1 MKYAQ
6 IGSGF
11 AFGEDIWANVKG
23 IEGARRGLVRAQG
36 AGDKRGM
43 IELPV
48 SFVLP
53 DLAAAL
59 VARGVAVL
67 QAPPGAGKTTLVPL
81 DLLARGVVTGRILM
95 LEPRRLAARASAE
108 RMAETLGEA
117 VGRTVGY
124 RIRGEAKVS
133 AATRIEVVTEGILT
147 RMIQS
152 DPELTGVGLV
162 IFDEFHE
169 RSLNADLGLA
179 LCLEVRGALRE
190 DLKLLV
196 MSATLNAAPVAALM
210 GGAPVVTSEGRA
222 YPVETRW
229 LPRSPDASMRLEAVI
244 AGAVKAALQ
253 ETEGGILVFL
263 PGEGEIRRVEALL
276 AGMPGVAVRPLF
288 GAMDFAAQRAALAPV
303 EGRKVV
309 LATSIAETSL
319 TLPDIRVVVDSGRA
333 RRARF
338 DPNSGM
344 SRLVTERVTKAEAE
358 QRRGRAG
365 RVAEGVCYRLWTKGE
380 EGGLAPYPPAEIEVA
395 DLAGLA
401 LELALWGGAELP
413 FLTPPPAGPLAEAR
427 TLLQGLGALDDK
439 GHITAHGRVLAAL
452 PLHPRLGHMLAIA
465 GPEAATLAALLAERD
480 PLRGAG
486 PDLGLRMQAI
496 QRPGPEA
503 DRGVVERIRTE
514 AKRLAAAAEGVRAAD
529 QAASVPLDK
538 GETTPGLAG
547 GALTSGPRGSL
558 PPRGMGRGG
567 STAYSL
573 AEMAALAYP
582 DRIGLRRKGEAPRW
596 VLSGG
601 KGAVMAAGLSLSGAR
616 LIVATDLDGDARE
629 ATVRQAVAISEAEV
643 RGLYGNRIRWV
654 EVCEWSRREGRVV
667 SRRQERLGALVL
679 EDRHWEAPDEA
690 VAKAALEGVRALGL
704 PWSPAA
710 RRLRARARLARGEG
724 WPGMEDAD
732 LLASAEEWLLPHL
745 AGVRTEAD
753 IRGFDLVSALQ
764 GLLGWDRLV
773 EMDRLVPGSFETPLG
788 RKIPIDYEGEV
799 PAIEVRLQEMFGV
812 TVHPVVG
819 AARMPIRV
827 TLLSPARAPVQVT
840 TDLPRFWATSYA
852 DVRKDMRGAYPR
864 HPWPEDPTQAE
875 PTLRAKPRGT

>member
-1 MKYAQ
+1 MV
-6 IGSGF
+6 
-11 AFGEDIWANVKG
+11 D
-23 IEGARRGLVRAQG
+23 
-36 AGDKRGM
+36 
-43 IELPV
+43 LPV
-48 SFVLP
+48 SDVLP
-53 DLAAAL
+53 ELAEAL
-59 VARGVAVL
+59 TRRGMAVL

-81 DLLARGVVTGRILM
+81 DLLARGVVAGRILM

-108 RMAETLGEA
+108 RMAETLGER
-117 VGRTVGY
+117 VGATVGY
-124 RIRGEAKVS
+124 RIRGEARVS

-196 MSATLNAAPVAALM
+196 MSATLDAGPVAALM

-229 LPRSPDASMRLEAVI
+229 LPKPPDASLRLEAVV
-244 AGAVKAALQ
+244 AGAVKAALE
-253 ETEGGILVFL
+253 ETEGGMLVFL
-263 PGEGEIRRVEALL
+263 PGEGEIRRVEGML
-276 AGMPGVAVRPLF
+276 AGLPGVTVRPLF
-288 GAMDFAAQRAALAPV
+288 GAMDFAAQRAALAPAP
-303 EGRKVV
+303 GRKVV

-319 TLPDIRVVVDSGRA
+319 TLPDIRVVVDAGRA

-401 LELALWGGAELP
+401 LELSLWGGSELP

-427 TLLQGLGALDDK
+427 ALLQGLGALDER
-439 GHITAHGRVLAAL
+439 GHITAHGRVLAGL
-452 PLHPRLGHMLAIA
+452 PLHPRLGHMLAVA
-465 GPEAATLAALLAERD
+465 GPGAATLAALLAERD

-486 PDLGLRMQAI
+486 PDLALRMQAVA
-496 QRPGPEA
+496 RPGPEA
-503 DRGVVERIRTE
+503 DRGVVEQVRAE
-514 AKRLAAAAEGVRAAD
+514 AKRLEAAA
-529 QAASVPLDK
+529 PK
-538 GETTPGLAG
+538 GERAGL
-547 GALTSGPRGSL
+547 
-558 PPRGMGRGG
+558 
-567 STAYSL
+567 SL

-582 DRIGLRRKGEAPRW
+582 DRIGLRRKGVAPRW

-601 KGAVMAAGLSLSGAR
+601 KGAAMAPGLALSEAR

-629 ATVRQAVAISEAEV
+629 AVVRQAVAISEAEV
-643 RGLYGNRIRWV
+643 RGLYADRIRWV
-654 EVCEWSRREGRVV
+654 EVCEWSKREGRVV

-679 EDRHWEAPDEA
+679 DDRHWEAPSEA
-690 VAKAALEGVRALGL
+690 VAKAALEGVRLLGL

-724 WPGMEDAD
+724 WPGVEDAE
-732 LLASAEEWLLPHL
+732 LLATAEKWLLPHL
-745 AGVRTEAD
+745 TGVRTEAD
-753 IRGFDLVSALQ
+753 IRGLDLVPALQ
-764 GLLGWDRLV
+764 GLIGWDRLA

-812 TVHPVVG
+812 TLHPVVG
-819 AARMPIRV
+819 AARRPVRV
-827 TLLSPARAPVQVT
+827 TLLSPAQRPVQVT
-840 TDLPRFWATSYA
+840 TDLPGFWATSYA

>member
-1 MKYAQ
+1 MVDLPVAHVLPELADAL
-6 IGSGF
+6 SS
-11 AFGEDIWANVKG
+11 
-23 IEGARRGLVRAQG
+23 
-36 AGDKRGM
+36 RGM
-43 IELPV
+43 
-48 SFVLP
+48 
-53 DLAAAL
+53 
-59 VARGVAVL
+59 AVL

-108 RMAETLGEA
+108 RMAETLGEP

-133 AATRIEVVTEGILT
+133 GATKIEVVTEGILT

-152 DPELTGVGLV
+152 DPELSGVGLV

-196 MSATLNAAPVAALM
+196 MSATLEAGPVAALM
-210 GGAPVVTSEGRA
+210 GGAPVVTSDGRA
-222 YPVETRW
+222 FPVETRW
-229 LPRSPDASMRLEAVI
+229 LPRPPDASLRLEALV
-244 AGAVKAALQ
+244 AGAVKAALE
-253 ETEGGILVFL
+253 ETDGGVLVFL
-263 PGEGEIRRVEALL
+263 PGEGEIRRVEGMLSGL
-276 AGMPGVAVRPLF
+276 AEVSVRPLF
-288 GAMDFAAQRAALAPV
+288 GAMDFAAQRAALGPA
-303 EGRKVV
+303 ERRKVV

-319 TLPDIRVVVDSGRA
+319 TLPDIRVVVDAGRA

-401 LELALWGGAELP
+401 LELALWGGADLP
-413 FLTPPPAGPLAEAR
+413 FLTQPPPGPLAEAR
-427 TLLQGLGALDDK
+427 ALLQGLGALDGK
-439 GHITAHGRVLAAL
+439 GHITSHGRVLAGL
-452 PLHPRLGHMLAIA
+452 PLHPRLGHMLAVA

-486 PDLGLRMQAI
+486 PDLALRIQAI

-503 DRGVVERIRTE
+503 DRGVVERIRVE
-514 AKRLAAAAEGVRAAD
+514 AKRLAAAARGQR
-529 QAASVPLDK
+529 S
-538 GETTPGLAG
+538 GL
-547 GALTSGPRGSL
+547 SL
-558 PPRGMGRGG
+558 G
-567 STAYSL
+567 
-573 AEMAALAYP
+573 EMAALAYP

-601 KGAVMAAGLSLSGAR
+601 KGAAMATGLSLSGAR

-643 RGLYGNRIRWV
+643 RGLYADRISWV

-679 EDRHWEAPDEA
+679 DDRHWDAPSDA
-690 VAKAALEGVRALGL
+690 VALAALEGVRLLGL

-724 WPGMEDAD
+724 WPGVEDAE
-732 LLASAEEWLLPHL
+732 LLASAGDWLLPHL

-753 IRGFDLVSALQ
+753 TRGFDLVPALQ
-764 GLLGWDRLV
+764 GLLGWDRLA
-773 EMDRLVPGSFETPLG
+773 EMDRMVPGSFETPLG
-788 RKIPIDYEGEV
+788 RKIPIDYDGEV
-799 PAIEVRLQEMFGV
+799 PGIEVRLQEMFGV
-812 TVHPVVG
+812 RVHPVVG
-819 AARMPIRV
+819 AARLPLRI

-840 TDLPRFWATSYA
+840 TDLPRFWATTYS

-864 HPWPEDPTQAE
+864 HPWPEDPTEAE

>member
-1 MKYAQ
+1 
-6 IGSGF
+6 
-11 AFGEDIWANVKG
+11 
-23 IEGARRGLVRAQG
+23 
-36 AGDKRGM
+36 M

-48 SFVLP
+48 SSVLP
-53 DLAAAL
+53 DLADAL
-59 VARGVAVL
+59 ASRGMAVL

-108 RMAETLGEA
+108 RMAETLGEP

-152 DPELTGVGLV
+152 DPELSGIGLV

-179 LCLEVRGALRE
+179 LCLEVKGALRE

-196 MSATLNAAPVAALM
+196 MSATLDAGPVAALM

-222 YPVETRW
+222 WPVETRW
-229 LPRSPDASMRLEAVI
+229 LPRPPDASLRLEAVV
-244 AGAVKAALQ
+244 AGAVKAALE
-253 ETEGGILVFL
+253 ETDGGVLVFL

-276 AGMPGVAVRPLF
+276 RDLPGVAVRPLY
-288 GAMDFAAQRAALAPV
+288 GAMDFAAQRAALAPA

-309 LATSIAETSL
+309 LATSIA
-319 TLPDIRVVVDSGRA
+319 VVVDAGRA

-380 EGGLAPYPPAEIEVA
+380 EGGLANFPPAEIEVA

-401 LELALWGGAELP
+401 LELALWGGTELP

-427 TLLQGLGALDDK
+427 ALLQGLGALDDK
-439 GHITAHGRVLAAL
+439 GHITAHGRVLAGL
-452 PLHPRLGHMLAIA
+452 PLHPRLGHMLAVA
-465 GPEAATLAALLAERD
+465 GPEAALLAALLAERD

-486 PDLGLRMQAI
+486 PDLALRMQAVA
-496 QRPGPEA
+496 RPGPEA

-514 AKRLAAAAEGVRAAD
+514 AKRLAAAA
-529 QAASVPLDK
+529 PK
-538 GETTPGLAG
+538 GERSGL
-547 GALTSGPRGSL
+547 
-558 PPRGMGRGG
+558 
-567 STAYSL
+567 SL

-601 KGAVMAAGLSLSGAR
+601 KGAAMAAGLSLSGAR

-643 RGLYGNRIRWV
+643 RGLYAERIRWI
-654 EVCEWSRREGRVV
+654 EVCEWSKREGRVV

-679 EDRHWEAPDEA
+679 DDRHWDASAEA
-690 VAKAALEGVRALGL
+690 VAKAALEGVRTLGL
-704 PWSPAA
+704 PWSAAA
-710 RRLRARARLARGEG
+710 RRLRARARLARGDG
-724 WPGMEDAD
+724 WPGVEDTE
-732 LLASAEEWLLPHL
+732 LLETAENWLLPHL
-745 AGVRTEAD
+745 TGLRIEAD
-753 IRGFDLVSALQ
+753 IRGFDLVPALQ
-764 GLLGWDRLV
+764 GLIGWDRLT
-773 EMDRLVPGSFETPLG
+773 EMDRLAPGSFETPLG
-788 RKIPIDYEGEV
+788 RKIPIDYEGET

-819 AARMPIRV
+819 AARMPLRV

-864 HPWPEDPTQAE
+864 HPWPEDPTVAE

>member
-1 MKYAQ
+1 
-6 IGSGF
+6 
-11 AFGEDIWANVKG
+11 
-23 IEGARRGLVRAQG
+23 
-36 AGDKRGM
+36 M
-43 IELPV
+43 ITLPV
-48 SFVLP
+48 SHVLP
-53 DLAAAL
+53 ELAEAL
-59 VARGVAVL
+59 ALRGMAVL

-81 DLLARGVVTGRILM
+81 DLLARGLVTGRILM

-108 RMAETLGEA
+108 RMAETLGEP

-133 AATRIEVVTEGILT
+133 SATRIEVVTEGILT

-196 MSATLNAAPVAALM
+196 MSATLDAGPVAALM

-222 YPVETRW
+222 YAVETRW
-229 LPRSPDASMRLEAVI
+229 LPRAPDASLRLEALV
-244 AGAVKAALQ
+244 AGAVKAALE
-253 ETEGGILVFL
+253 ETAKDYGGGVLVFL
-263 PGEGEIRRVEALL
+263 PGEGEIRRVEGLL
-276 AGMPGVAVRPLF
+276 RDVPGVAVRPLF
-288 GAMDFAAQRAALAPV
+288 GAMDFAAQRAALGAV

-319 TLPDIRVVVDSGRA
+319 TLPDIRVVVDAGRS

-380 EGGLAPYPPAEIEVA
+380 EGGLASFPPAEIEVA

-427 TLLQGLGALDDK
+427 ALLQGLGALDAR
-439 GHITAHGRVLAAL
+439 GHITAHGRVLAGL
-452 PLHPRLGHMLAIA
+452 PLHPRLGHMLAVA
-465 GPEAATLAALLAERD
+465 GRGAATLAALLAERD

-486 PDLGLRMQAI
+486 PDLTLRMQAVA
-496 QRPGPEA
+496 RPGPEA
-503 DRGVVERIRTE
+503 DRGVVERVRAE
-514 AKRLAAAAEGVRAAD
+514 AKRLAAAA
-529 QAASVPLDK
+529 PK
-538 GETTPGLAG
+538 GERTGL
-547 GALTSGPRGSL
+547 S
-558 PPRGMGRGG
+558 M
-567 STAYSL
+567 

-601 KGAVMAAGLSLSGAR
+601 KGAAMAAGLALSGSR

-643 RGLYGNRIRWV
+643 RGLYADRIGWV

-679 EDRHWEAPDEA
+679 DDRHWDAAPDA
-690 VAKAALEGVRALGL
+690 VAMAALEGVRLLGL
-704 PWSPAA
+704 PWSAGA
-710 RRLRARARLARGEG
+710 RRLRARARLARGDG
-724 WPGMEDAD
+724 WPGVEDAD
-732 LLASAEEWLLPHL
+732 LLASAGDWLLPHL
-745 AGVRTEAD
+745 TGVKTEAD
-753 IRGFDLVSALQ
+753 IRGFDLVPALQ
-764 GLLGWDRLV
+764 GLIGWDRLA

-788 RKIPIDYEGEV
+788 RKVPIDYDGDV
-799 PAIEVRLQEMFGV
+799 PGIEVRLQEMFGV

-819 AARMPIRV
+819 AARMPVRV

-864 HPWPEDPTQAE
+864 HPWPEDPTVAE

>member
-1 MKYAQ
+1 M
-6 IGSGF
+6 
-11 AFGEDIWANVKG
+11 V
-23 IEGARRGLVRAQG
+23 
-36 AGDKRGM
+36 
-43 IELPV
+43 ELPV
-48 SFVLP
+48 SHVLP
-53 DLAAAL
+53 ELAEAL
-59 VARGVAVL
+59 ASRGMAVL

-81 DLLARGVVTGRILM
+81 DLLARGVVAGRILM

-133 AATRIEVVTEGILT
+133 GATRIEVLTEGILT
-147 RMIQS
+147 RMIQA
-152 DPELTGVGLV
+152 DPELSGVGLV

-179 LCLEVRGALRE
+179 LCLEVRGALCE

-196 MSATLNAAPVAALM
+196 MSATLDAGPVAALM
-210 GGAPVVTSEGRA
+210 GDAPVVTSEGRA
-222 YPVETRW
+222 FPLETRW
-229 LPRSPDASMRLEAVI
+229 LPKPPDASLRLEAVV
-244 AGAVKAALQ
+244 AGAVKTALE
-253 ETEGGILVFL
+253 ETEGGMLVFL
-263 PGEGEIRRVEALL
+263 PGEGEIRRVEGLL
-276 AGMPGVAVRPLF
+276 QGLPGVAVRPLF
-288 GAMDFAAQRAALAPV
+288 GAMDFAAQRAALVPA

-319 TLPDIRVVVDSGRA
+319 TLPDIRVVVDAGRA

-344 SRLVTERVTKAEAE
+344 SRLVTERVTRAEAE

-427 TLLQGLGALDDK
+427 ALLQGLGALDEQ
-439 GHITAHGRVLAAL
+439 GHITAHGRVLAGL
-452 PLHPRLGHMLAIA
+452 PLHPRLGHMLAVA
-465 GPEAATLAALLAERD
+465 GPGAAVLAALLAERD

-486 PDLGLRMQAI
+486 PDLALRMQAVA
-496 QRPGPEA
+496 RPGPEA
-503 DRGVVERIRTE
+503 DRGVLERVRAE
-514 AKRLAAAAEGVRAAD
+514 AKRLGAAA
-529 QAASVPLDK
+529 PK
-538 GETTPGLAG
+538 GERTGL
-547 GALTSGPRGSL
+547 
-558 PPRGMGRGG
+558 
-567 STAYSL
+567 SL

-601 KGAVMAAGLSLSGAR
+601 KGAAMAPGLTLSGAR

-643 RGLYGNRIRWV
+643 RGLYADRIAWV
-654 EVCEWSRREGRVV
+654 EVCEWSKREGRVV

-679 EDRHWEAPDEA
+679 DDRHWDAPSGA
-690 VAKAALEGVRALGL
+690 VARAALEGVRVLGL

-724 WPGMEDAD
+724 WPG
-732 LLASAEEWLLPHL
+732 
-745 AGVRTEAD
+745 
-753 IRGFDLVSALQ
+753 
-764 GLLGWDRLV
+764 
-773 EMDRLVPGSFETPLG
+773 
-788 RKIPIDYEGEV
+788 
-799 PAIEVRLQEMFGV
+799 
-812 TVHPVVG
+812 
-819 AARMPIRV
+819 
-827 TLLSPARAPVQVT
+827 
-840 TDLPRFWATSYA
+840 
-852 DVRKDMRGAYPR
+852 
-864 HPWPEDPTQAE
+864 
-875 PTLRAKPRGT
+875 

>member
-1 MKYAQ
+1 M
-6 IGSGF
+6 
-11 AFGEDIWANVKG
+11 ET
-23 IEGARRGLVRAQG
+23 
-36 AGDKRGM
+36 
-43 IELPV
+43 LPV
-48 SFVLP
+48 TDALP
-53 DLAAAL
+53 DLATAL
-59 VARGVAVL
+59 AARGLAVL
-67 QAPPGAGKTTLVPL
+67 QAPPGAGKTTVVPL

-95 LEPRRLAARASAE
+95 LEPRRLAARAAAE
-108 RMAETLGEA
+108 RMAETLGEP

-133 AATRIEVVTEGILT
+133 AATKIEVVTEGILT
-147 RMIQS
+147 RMIQT
-152 DPELTGVGLV
+152 DPELRGVGLV

-196 MSATLNAAPVAALM
+196 MSATLDAGPVAALM
-210 GGAPVVTSEGRA
+210 GDAPVITSEGRA

-229 LPRSPDASMRLEAVI
+229 LPRPPDASLRLEAVV
-244 AGAVKAALQ
+244 ATAVKAALE
-253 ETEGGILVFL
+253 ETEGGMLVFL
-263 PGEGEIRRVEALL
+263 PGEGEIRRVE
-276 AGMPGVAVRPLF
+276 GMLRDLPGVEVRPLF
-288 GAMDFAAQRAALAPV
+288 GAMDFAAQRAALAPAA
-303 EGRKVV
+303 GRKVV

-319 TLPDIRVVVDSGRA
+319 TLPGIRVVIDAGRA

-365 RVAEGVCYRLWTKGE
+365 RVAEGLCYRLWTRGE
-380 EGGLAPYPPAEIEVA
+380 EGGLSPYPPAEIEVA

-401 LELALWGGAELP
+401 LELALWGGTELP

-427 TLLQGLGALDDK
+427 ALLMGLGALDDR

-452 PLHPRLGHMLAIA
+452 PLHPRLGHMLAVA

-486 PDLGLRMQAI
+486 PDLALRMQAVA
-496 QRPGPEA
+496 RPGPEV

-514 AKRLAAAAEGVRAAD
+514 AKRLAAA
-529 QAASVPLDK
+529 QASIEK
-538 GETTPGLAG
+538 GTPDRY
-547 GALTSGPRGSL
+547 T
-558 PPRGMGRGG
+558 
-567 STAYSL
+567 L

-601 KGAVMAAGLSLSGAR
+601 KGAAMAPGLSLSGAR

-629 ATVRQAVAISEAEV
+629 AMVRQAVAISEAEV
-643 RGLYGNRIRWV
+643 RGLYADRIRWV
-654 EVCEWSRREGRVV
+654 EVCEWSRREGKVLARK
-667 SRRQERLGALVL
+667 QERLGALVL
-679 EDRHWEAPDEA
+679 DDRHWEAPPDA
-690 VAKAALEGVRALGL
+690 VAKAALEGVRVLGL
-704 PWSPAA
+704 PWTAAA
-710 RRLRARARLARGEG
+710 RRLRARARLARGED
-724 WPGMEDAD
+724 WPGVEDD
-732 LLASAEEWLLPHL
+732 ELLASAGDWLLPHL
-745 AGVRTEAD
+745 NGVKTEAQ
-753 IRGFDLVSALQ
+753 IRSLDLVPALQ
-764 GLLGWDRLV
+764 GLIGWERLA

-788 RKIPIDYEGEV
+788 RKIPIDYDGEV

-812 TVHPVVG
+812 TVHPAVG
-819 AARMPIRV
+819 QSRMPIRV
-827 TLLSPARAPVQVT
+827 TLLSPAQRPVQVT